1 MSMIHDAVFVRRGDE
16 RVTELT
22 RDFSASRSKVFQA
35 WTTAASLEQWWGPH
49 FVSITQCHFE
59 ARSGGSYRIEMTGEE
74 DQRYPMYGLVR
85 EYVANERL
93 AWQVCLDEHPESWVG
108 IFRPRGTHLEHAIME
123 WEYEITFQ
131 DIPGGTRV
139 TIASTYPAEEDILTM
154 LAAGAT
160 VGWGESFEKLDRLL
174 ATSGADKR
182 SH

>member
-1 MSMIHDAVFVRRGDE
+1 
-16 RVTELT
+16 
-22 RDFSASRSKVFQA
+22 
-35 WTTAASLEQWWGPH
+35 
-49 FVSITQCHFE
+49 
-59 ARSGGSYRIEMTGEE
+59 
-74 DQRYPMYGLVR
+74 MYGLVR

-139 TIASTYPAEEDILTM
+139 TIASTYPVEEDILTM